1 MADDILIVDD
11 EKDIRALLGM
21 MLEDEG
27 YDVTTAS
34 NANEARTALLANP
47 PKLAILDIWM
57 RESDMDGIEL
67 LEWVKSVYPQLPVL
81 MISGH
86 GTIETAVQ
94 AIRLGAYDFI
104 EKPFKEAR
112 LLMTVERALDNARL
126 SIENNA
132 LRARVRD
139 DLSAEIIGHSS
150 SMRAV
155 RQSIAKVAP
164 TASRVLIGGPNGSGK
179 ELAARAIHAASARG
193 HEQFIVANCARL
205 ATERVDVELFGA
217 ENLQSHRRVVG
228 LFEQAHR
235 GTLYFDEICDLPV
248 ETQGKIVRAVNEQ
261 RFRRVGG
268 NSEVTVDVR
277 VISASS
283 KDLPTEIREGRLR
296 EDLYYR
302 LGVVPLTIPP
312 LANRREDI
320 PLLAKYFA
328 KRLAQNLGVR
338 PIQFS
343 DEVFAALQSYDWPG
357 NVRQIQNIIETMLI
371 MAPAE
376 RDLPVGLDLLPA
388 EIQNLSRNTTGA
400 GLDTFMALPLRGARE
415 LFEKQYLETQLSRFD
430 GNISRMAVFIGMER
444 SALHRKMKALDISAN
459 LQDEESKA

>member
-1 MADDILIVDD
+1 
-11 EKDIRALLGM
+11 
-21 MLEDEG
+21 
-27 YDVTTAS
+27 
-34 NANEARTALLANP
+34 
-47 PKLAILDIWM
+47 
-57 RESDMDGIEL
+57 
-67 LEWVKSVYPQLPVL
+67 
-81 MISGH
+81 
-86 GTIETAVQ
+86 
-94 AIRLGAYDFI
+94 
-104 EKPFKEAR
+104 
-112 LLMTVERALDNARL
+112 
-126 SIENNA
+126 
-132 LRARVRD
+132 
-139 DLSAEIIGHSS
+139 
-150 SMRAV
+150 
-155 RQSIAKVAP
+155 
-164 TASRVLIGGPNGSGK
+164 VLIGGPNGSGK
-179 ELAARAIHAASARG
+179 ELAARAIHAASERG

-217 ENLQSHRRVVG
+217 ENLQTHRRVVG

-357 NVRQIQNIIETMLI
+357 NVRQIQNVVENMLI

-376 RDLPVGLDLLPA
+376 RDLPAGLDLLPA
-388 EIQNLSRNTTGA
+388 EIQNLSRKATGA
-400 GLDTFMALPLRGARE
+400 GLDSFMALPLRGARE